1 MYRALSVR
9 QPWAN
14 LIASGEKMIEVRSW
28 STMHRGDLVICSAVT
43 VDDVPAMIHDLTTD
57 PCGVTIC
64 VVQLVD
70 VRPLERSDVAAAMLP
85 DDADL
90 DGAYAWVLA
99 QPRRLA
105 PHPVKGALG
114 LFGVPSDIVVPV

>member
-1 MYRALSVR
+1 MLRALSVR

-14 LIASGEKMIEVRSW
+14 LIASGEKSVEVRSW
-28 STMHRGDLVICSAVT
+28 STTHRGDLVICSSTT
-43 VDDVPAMIHDLTTD
+43 VDDRGALIHDLNTD

-64 VVQLVD
+64 LVELVN
-70 VRPLERSDVAAAMLP
+70 VRPLERGDVGPAMMP

-90 DGAYAWVLA
+90 DAYAWVLV

-105 PHPVKGALG
+105 PHPVRGALG